1 VPVTY
6 NVQQLAFADAGS
18 LPQISHNLFVYS
30 ILTRSQLLAGQ
41 LHSLGCLRVV
51 RAHRSGCHLWN
62 LTGDNA
68 TFKSRRSLLPV
79 LTILFLV
86 SYGLLTMLVVEQGR
100 TIDSQRS
107 LIHLLFS
114 DSVQLSSIKGK
125 AIQKEQSDSQA
136 RAQAQK
142 KSPAAQAPPSVPQ
155 TQSPSTQ
162 RPQAEAKNQSTSKVG
177 RRPLPQKPP
186 KDTSEPADD
195 RRTLISI

>member
-1 VPVTY
+1 M
-6 NVQQLAFADAGS
+6 
-18 LPQISHNLFVYS
+18 
-30 ILTRSQLLAGQ
+30 
-41 LHSLGCLRVV
+41 

-68 TFKSRRSLLPV
+68 TRESSRSLLPV

-125 AIQKEQSDSQA
+125 AIQKQQTEA
-136 RAQAQK
+136 RAEAQK
-142 KSPAAQAPPSVPQ
+142 KPSQPTPADPRAQPPSTHQ
-155 TQSPSTQ
+155 
-162 RPQAEAKNQSTSKVG
+162 PQAGAKNQSTSKVG
-177 RRPLPQKPP
+177 RPLLPKPP
-186 KDTSEPADD
+186 RNTVDQGDD
-195 RRTLISI
+195 RRILITI